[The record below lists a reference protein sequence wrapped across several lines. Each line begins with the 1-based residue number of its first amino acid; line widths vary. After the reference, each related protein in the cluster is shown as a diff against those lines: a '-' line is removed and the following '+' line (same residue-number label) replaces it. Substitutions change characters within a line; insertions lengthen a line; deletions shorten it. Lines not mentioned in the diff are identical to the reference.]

1 MNFCTVL
8 MVKLVLITNMT
19 EKLTQVV
26 DLNFCLFVI
35 VLVIELVTHFDELLT
50 LFLDFLQETC
60 FGFLYFCLILSCEL
74 VYTVSDPLEVV
85 LNGLEDLL
93 ATSFFVSVLLVFV

>member
-1 MNFCTVL
+1 
-8 MVKLVLITNMT
+8 MVKLVLITNVT

-35 VLVIELVTHFDELLT
+35 VLVIELVTHFDELLA

-60 FGFLYFCLILSCEL
+60 FGFLYFFLILPCEL
-74 VYTVSDPLEVV
+74 VYTVSDPLEIV
-85 LNGLEDLL
+85 LNGLEYFF